1 MKGRFR
7 IFATA
12 LVVAMLASR
21 AFAGFVLVKRA
32 DNKVA
37 KLSSDA
43 VKAVFS
49 NHTKTWSNG
58 DTIILVIGSEDSPA
72 MQWLAPTLFKVS
84 AKTYLTKIK
93 QDVFKGDMR
102 HPLSAEDDAATLK
115 RIASTAGVIGWVTEA
130 SAKNLPAELAVLSV
144 E

>member
-1 MKGRFR
+1 MLR
-7 IFATA
+7 IFTIAI
-12 LVVAMLASR
+12 VVTMLTGR

-32 DNKVA
+32 DNKVT
-37 KLSSDA
+37 KLSADA

-49 NHTKTWSNG
+49 NRTKTWSNG

-84 AKTYLTKIK
+84 AKTYLTKVK

-102 HPLSAEDDAATLK
+102 HPLSAEDDAATIK
-115 RIASTAGVIGWVTEA
+115 RITSTPGVVGWITEA
-130 SAKNLPAELAVLSV
+130 GAKKLPAELAVLPID
-144 E
+144 

>member
-1 MKGRFR
+1 MLRFFT
-7 IFATA
+7 IAF
-12 LVVAMLASR
+12 VVAVLAGR
-21 AFAGFVLVKRA
+21 AMAGFVLVKRA

-37 KLSSDA
+37 KLSTDA

-49 NHTKTWSNG
+49 NRTKTWSNG

-84 AKTYLTKIK
+84 AKTYLTKVK

-102 HPLSAEDDAATLK
+102 HPLSAEDDAGTIK
-115 RIASTAGVIGWVTEA
+115 RIASAAGVIGWVTEA
-130 SAKNLPAELAVLSV
+130 SAKQLPAELAVLPV